1 MSTVHTLQAI
11 EQFWQHVTNPVPAT
25 LPQDRAEVNA
35 GNLRAVLVE
44 RDLRAVLVP
53 FASQR
58 SAAAPA
64 HGQGG

>member
-1 MSTVHTLQAI
+1 MSTVHTLQAV
-11 EQFWQHVTNPVPAT
+11 EQFWQHVTNPAPAT
-25 LPQDRAEVNA
+25 SPQDRAEVNA

-53 FASQR
+53 LTSQR